1 MTESAEIERKKRE
14 GDYFSVIILKM
25 LPRRLPIA
33 FVLVS
38 GVILLGTLGYMLVEG
53 WNFLDSLY
61 MTVITIA
68 TVGFKEVEPLSSQG
82 KIFTILLIMIG
93 MGILLFSISTFTAFL
108 VEGDLNV
115 MIRRRKMM
123 KRISE
128 LTGHY
133 IVCGIGKIGTHII
146 DELCKTGRHFVAI
159 DRNETVCSAL
169 GDKKILYIKGDATH
183 SSVLRAANIEHA
195 KGIFCSLHNDAENLL
210 LILTAKALNPKLRI
224 IVRAEE
230 DESDEK
236 MRKAGADGVI
246 LTKFIGGLRMASEM
260 IRPKAVTFLDEMLK
274 GSDEVYRVE
283 DITFDDKSKF
293 IGLSLKESGLLN
305 KKEITVVAIRK
316 GNRYIFNPTQ
326 EEKIETG
333 DALILIGET
342 KNIREIKQSTG

>member
-1 MTESAEIERKKRE
+1 
-14 GDYFSVIILKM
+14 M
-25 LPRRLPIA
+25 LPRRLQIA
-33 FVLVS
+33 FLLVS
-38 GVILLGTLGYMLVEG
+38 SVLLLGTLGYMVVEG

-68 TVGFKEVEPLSSQG
+68 TVGFGEVEPLSSQG
-82 KIFTILLIMIG
+82 RVFTILLILFG

-108 VEGDLNV
+108 LEGDLNV

-133 IVCGIGKIGTHII
+133 IACGIGKIGMHII
-146 DELCKTGRHFVAI
+146 DELCKTGKHFVAI
-159 DRNETVCSAL
+159 DKNEKVCSAL
-169 GDKKILYIKGDATH
+169 ADKKILYIQGDATH

-224 IVRAEE
+224 IVKAEE

-246 LTKFIGGLRMASEM
+246 LPMFIGGLRMASEM
-260 IRPKAVTFLDEMLK
+260 VRPKAVTFLDEMLK
-274 GSDEVYRVE
+274 GPAEVCRVE
-283 DITFDDKSKF
+283 DISFDDKSKF
-293 IGLSLKESGLLN
+293 IGMSLKESGLLN
-305 KKEITVVAIRK
+305 KKGITVVAIRK
-316 GNRYIFNPTQ
+316 GNRYIFNPAE
-326 EEKIETG
+326 EEKIESG
-333 DALILIGET
+333 DALIIIGET
-342 KNIREIKQSTG
+342 KNIREIKQTMG